1 MRNLAITFTSLQAV
15 SRLKWECE
23 EFRNNVYKFTAVS
36 TLKWE
41 FSNNV
46 CKFTAVSRLQWECE
60 EFSNNVYKF
69 TGGVQV
75 KVGM

>member
-15 SRLKWECE
+15 SRLQWECE
-23 EFRNNVYKFTAVS
+23 EF
-36 TLKWE
+36 
-41 FSNNV
+41 SNNFY
-46 CKFTAVSRLQWECE
+46 KFTAVSRLKWVCE

-69 TGGVQV
+69 TGGLQV

>member
-15 SRLKWECE
+15 SRLKW
-23 EFRNNVYKFTAVS
+23 V
-36 TLKWE
+36 
-41 FSNNV
+41 
-46 CKFTAVSRLQWECE
+46 CE
-60 EFSNNVYKF
+60 EFSNNVNKF

>member
-23 EFRNNVYKFTAVS
+23 EFSNNVYKFTGGVHKF
-36 TLKWE
+36 TGLKW
-41 FSNNV
+41 V
-46 CKFTAVSRLQWECE
+46 CE

>member
-23 EFRNNVYKFTAVS
+23 EFSNNVYKFTAVS
-36 TLKWE
+36 RLKW
-41 FSNNV
+41 V
-46 CKFTAVSRLQWECE
+46 CE

-69 TGGVQV
+69 TGGV
-75 KVGM
+75 

>member
-23 EFRNNVYKFTAVS
+23 EFSNNVYKFTGGS
-36 TLKWE
+36 RLKW
-41 FSNNV
+41 V
-46 CKFTAVSRLQWECE
+46 CE

>member
-23 EFRNNVYKFTAVS
+23 EF
-36 TLKWE
+36 
-41 FSNNV
+41 
-46 CKFTAVSRLQWECE
+46 
-60 EFSNNVYKF
+60 SNNVYKF